1 MKRGLFIFKTLL
13 FFVLPA
19 ISYTQTQGVG
29 IEGNKFFNFQSFV
42 PENQIDI
49 SEELM
54 QLTNATF
61 YSHPEFGKNPYDTPC
76 EDCIELVDRRTE
88 NTRYYVKKGTL
99 GSYFFKQTSNIDI
112 NYKNENDQFISID
125 HRLKPTYTSG
135 LYSATQ
141 QNFSTYLNLNEGYSQ
156 LEIGGNQ
163 EIKFNRTLSIFSSN
177 TSDGNSSSLPKI
189 GVYSNNTVGNDG
201 CRIYEMWS
209 GINTEFYYME
219 SGIKTNFIL
228 NDLSAIN
235 VDDRYT
241 IFEDVLELPENM
253 RIIYDQFEGSFNANG
268 IWVGDLLVVDQYD
281 MEYVRFSRPAVYDAD
296 TSAQNERISFYS
308 GYKIISIDGEYRIQL
323 FVSNDY
329 LKDESRVFPITVD
342 PLVFITTLWL
352 GTTGSNFGTTCDYIV
367 NVATPANATLTN
379 ATIYWQVYGSV
390 LGTCGALATQRCY
403 IDKSFTRFSTS
414 CGTSPTDPTL
424 YWVCFPPAACA
435 FYSLPVWGATTPS
448 QPGLV
453 TCLTPQCASYTIPF
467 TIGLLRNACNS
478 TPCATNCIRVIR
490 IDVTIEGHTIEPLA
504 VIGAIGMD
512 TYTILDCIT
521 QTATFTANVLYG
533 VPPYTYSWSPSG
545 GTGATDTDVYPLGVT
560 VVTLTVTDACGNIIT
575 DNVTVTNPCLLPIT
589 LTSFNGYHADGIN
602 YLHWTTESEKNSE
615 VFFIE
620 RSFDGLSFETIGSLP
635 AAGNSSS
642 IIDYNFID
650 TKPGASINYYRLREK
665 DLDGTISYS
674 GIIAIRSEEINV
686 NSIELN
692 SANPTSGE
700 LNISVVSA
708 MEGNGNFEIIDIAGR
723 IIYNKNLFLNN
734 GINSVMLYPG
744 QIAAGTY
751 ILKFTKNDQFET
763 IKFEMF

>member
-1 MKRGLFIFKTLL
+1 MKRILNVCLL
-13 FFVLPA
+13 IIMIVPQL
-19 ISYTQTQGVG
+19 SLTQTNTNGVNG
-29 IEGNKFFNFQSFV
+29 ERIFNFSSFST
-42 PENQIDI
+42 PQNTSI

-54 QLTNATF
+54 MLTGSSF
-61 YSHPEFGKNPYDTPC
+61 YTHPEFGTNPYDTPC
-76 EDCIELVDRRTE
+76 EDCIELIDRRTE
-88 NTRYYVKKGTL
+88 NTRYYVKKGSS
-99 GSYFFKQTSNIDI
+99 GSYFFKQTSNNDLH
-112 NYKNENDQFISID
+112 YKNEKNEFISID
-125 HRLKPTYTSG
+125 PRLKPTNIPG
-135 LYSATQ
+135 VFSAAQ
-141 QNFSTYLNLNEGYSQ
+141 QSFSTTLNLASGYSQ
-156 LEIGGNQ
+156 LEIGDAKN
-163 EIKFNRTLSIFSSN
+163 IKFNRELKMFSANSTDGITA
-177 TSDGNSSSLPKI
+177 TSPVNAI
-189 GVYSNNTVGNDG
+189 YSNYSVGDDG
-201 CRIYEMWS
+201 CRINNAWS
-209 GINTEFYYME
+209 GINAEFTYE
-219 SGIKTNFIL
+219 EASIKSNFIL

-235 VDDRYT
+235 VHDKYT
-241 IFEDVLELPENM
+241 VFEDMLELPENM
-253 RIIYDQFEGSFNANG
+253 IIIYDQYEGSFNENG
-268 IWVGDLLVVDQYD
+268 IWEGDLLLVDQYEL
-281 MEYVRFSRPAVYDAD
+281 EYVRFSRPVIYDAD
-296 TSAQNERISFYS
+296 TSGQDEKLIFRS
-308 GYKIISIDGEYRIQL
+308 GYKIINIDDEYRIQL

-329 LKDESRVFPITVD
+329 LKDDNRVFPITVD
-342 PLVFITTLWL
+342 PLVFITTNWL
-352 GTTGSNFGTTCDYIV
+352 GTNGSSYLVNCNLIV
-367 NVATPANATLTN
+367 NVTTPANATLTN
-379 ATIYWQVYGSV
+379 ATMYWEVRGDV
-390 LGTCGALATQRCY
+390 LGTCGLLATQRCY
-403 IDKSFTRFSTS
+403 LDKAFINFTTS
-414 CGTSPTDPTL
+414 CGASPVGGGW
-424 YWVCFPPAACA
+424 WVCFGACA
-435 FYSLPVWGATTPS
+435 AYGIWVPTVSTPS
-448 QPGLV
+448 LV
-453 TCLTPQCASYTIPF
+453 TCLAPQCASYTIPF
-467 TIGLLRNACNS
+467 TVGLARNVCGPTA
-478 TPCATNCIRVIR
+478 CATPCIRVQR
-490 IDVTIEGHTIEPLA
+490 VDVTIEGHTIEPLA
-504 VIGAIGMD
+504 LIGAIGMD

-589 LTSFNGYHADGIN
+589 LTSFNGYHSDGKN